1 MKSLAFF
8 AFIAVFGC
16 STVSADCRW
25 KATESIPIG
34 TICNVQYGRFVFQ
47 DDGNAVIYDGNN
59 KPLWNTGTAGI
70 GHNFVFQNDGN
81 LVMYS
86 RAGVPVWYSNT
97 TNKGGEYLIF
107 QDDRNFVIYN
117 KSYNPLWNSETV
129 S

>member
-1 MKSLAFF
+1 MKLFVLS
-8 AFIAVFGC
+8 AFITIFGC
-16 STVSADCRW
+16 STVSGECRW
-25 KATESIPIG
+25 TPNENIAIG
-34 TICNVQYGRFVFQ
+34 TTCNVQYGHFVFQ
-47 DDGNAVIYDGNN
+47 EDGNAVIYDGNN
-59 KPLWNTGTAGI
+59 KPSWHTRTAGI

-97 TNKGGEYLIF
+97 ANKGGEYLIF

-117 KSYNPLWNSETV
+117 KSYKPLWNTATV